1 MLAYGGG
8 AMAKDDRI
16 YKVAFLSQ
24 GEVWEVYAR
33 QVSHG
38 GLFGFVEVEG
48 LSFGDAS
55 KVVVDPSQERLEREF
70 EGVKR
75 TYIPMHAVLRIDEV
89 DKEGAGRITQ
99 LEGDGTVTPF
109 PTPIYAP
116 KGSKKP

>member
-1 MLAYGGG
+1 MSGP
-8 AMAKDDRI
+8 DPI

-33 QVSHG
+33 GVSHG
-38 GLFGFVEVEG
+38 GLFGFIEVEG
-48 LSFGDAS
+48 LSFGDTS

-70 EGVKR
+70 EGVQR

-89 DKEGAGRITQ
+89 DREGAGRITQ
-99 LEGDGTVTPF
+99 LDGDGTVTPF

-116 KGSKKP
+116 KGSKKS